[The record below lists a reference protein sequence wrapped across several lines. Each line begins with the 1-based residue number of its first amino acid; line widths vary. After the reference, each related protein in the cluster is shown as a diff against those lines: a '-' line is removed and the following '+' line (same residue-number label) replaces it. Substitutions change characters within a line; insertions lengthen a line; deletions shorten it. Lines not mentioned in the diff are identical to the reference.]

1 MWPPS
6 PRLRRAYGRS
16 VREASGTAV
25 RSSRFLAVRSN
36 CGFRLNPRLARLVS
50 PVAATA
56 VRKGLGSDEET
67 GVRRTN
73 AGLDRPRLHAD
84 GARLRQARGGRPP
97 DARPLVPDANRGVPA
112 PEVAAVVSA
121 GPGGGLIA
129 ESSADARIHA
139 QPGTIDK
146 ISKLSGAGNPAAV
159 SVPWATGR
167 NQDHQSSAP
176 ATVAVRRAFLVLLG
190 SDMCHARAGVP
201 ASRQSGKEDD
211 RDPISPVVLSAYCRQ

>member
-1 MWPPS
+1 VLRLPP
-6 PRLRRAYGRS
+6 
-16 VREASGTAV
+16 ASGCVADGDGTAV
-25 RSSRFLAVRSN
+25 RSSRFPGRPEY
-36 CGFRLNPRLARLVS
+36 CGFRLNPRLVWPVS
-50 PVAATA
+50 PVAVTA

-73 AGLDRPRLHAD
+73 AGLDWPRLHAD
-84 GARLRQARGGRPP
+84 GARLRQARGGRRT

-139 QPGTIDK
+139 QPGTLDK
-146 ISKLSGAGNPAAV
+146 ISKLSGAGNPRRRAP
-159 SVPWATGR
+159 VPWATR
-167 NQDHQSSAP
+167 KNQDHQSFAP
-176 ATVAVRRAFLVLLG
+176 ATVAVRRAFLALLG

-201 ASRQSGKEDD
+201 EAANRAKRTIVTRYPGCA
-211 RDPISPVVLSAYCRQ
+211 PAYCRQ